1 MKNIKLLRVTN
12 DYTQLK
18 VQMETGISQSMLSKY
33 ESGDLIPTTEN
44 LMILADFYNT
54 SLDYLMDRT
63 AKRKNTL
70 QKNKY
75 IFSEFISNA
84 RQYPLLTG
92 AMRAKA
98 DIAVSNNCLWQN
110 TAPLT

>member
-18 VQMETGISQSMLSKY
+18 VQMETGISQSTLSKY

-44 LMILADFYNT
+44 LMILADFYNA

-63 AKRKNTL
+63 AKKE
-70 QKNKY
+70 KY
-75 IFSEFISNA
+75 PPKE
-84 RQYPLLTG
+84 
-92 AMRAKA
+92 
-98 DIAVSNNCLWQN
+98 
-110 TAPLT
+110 